1 MCCLI
6 VGGNYVETENCATTP
21 PPPNRPAA
29 LSTIGDSEL
38 FDYCVANKIG
48 YGYYTE
54 EKRRRTMVST
64 DILEE
69 DTVSGTMDLKLHATE
84 LPSKTTVVV
93 GPSGCGKTTWATKRG
108 PKPALFVSHIDDL
121 KCFRHTFHKSIIF
134 DDMDFKHLP
143 TTCQIHLVDQQ
154 NPRSIHVRYGTVKL
168 PANVCK
174 IFTCNEFPFVE
185 HEAIRRR
192 IQEINLL

>member
-1 MCCLI
+1 MYPA
-6 VGGNYVETENCATTP
+6 GGDFVQTENCAATP

-29 LSTIGDSEL
+29 LSTVSDSEL
-38 FDYCVANKIG
+38 FEYCIANKIG

-54 EKRRRTMVST
+54 ERRRRLMVST
-64 DILEE
+64 DIEE
-69 DTVSGTMDLKLHATE
+69 TDQVKGVMDLKLHATE
-84 LPSKTTVVV
+84 LPNICAVVV
-93 GPSGCGKTTWATKRG
+93 GPSGCGKTTWAKQRS

-121 KCFRHTFHKSIIF
+121 KCFRPNFHKAIIF

-154 NPRSIHVRYGTVKL
+154 DPRSIHVRYGTVKL
-168 PANVCK
+168 PADLCK

-192 IQEINLL
+192 IKEINLL